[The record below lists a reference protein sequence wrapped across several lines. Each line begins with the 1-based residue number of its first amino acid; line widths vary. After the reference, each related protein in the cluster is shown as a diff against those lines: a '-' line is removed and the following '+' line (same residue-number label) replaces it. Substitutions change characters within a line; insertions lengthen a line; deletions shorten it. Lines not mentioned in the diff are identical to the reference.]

1 MAIVATAEPVSAL
14 AQDGHGS
21 HEILMYTDQVN
32 RTDPMPA
39 ISTLVSDIKAK
50 KAQLEALK
58 AALEKDQQI
67 LVDQMK
73 QSGETKIATDHG
85 TVILCKG
92 RRTVVVTDPALK
104 AEIKLIEERG
114 VRTGRCEERIG
125 RQYCMIR

>member
-1 MAIVATAEPVSAL
+1 MATAEPVSPL
-14 AQDGHGS
+14 AQEPNNS

-58 AALEKDQQI
+58 ASLEKEQQI
-67 LVDQMK
+67 LVDLMK

>member
-1 MAIVATAEPVSAL
+1 
-14 AQDGHGS
+14 
-21 HEILMYTDQVN
+21 
-32 RTDPMPA
+32 MPA

-73 QSGETKIATDHG
+73 QSGETKLATDHG